1 MSVKKD
7 FSLYFIGN
15 VLSKAVAFIL
25 VPIYIS
31 SMSQAQYG
39 VVGSMQ
45 VLINFCVILMSLGT
59 ERSIYRLYHDYKDF
73 HERKEFLGT
82 VNWYI
87 IIAGMITTIV
97 LLLSHSIIGQLFKSI
112 AFYPYY
118 VLAIG
123 ISFLTI
129 FEVAP
134 KIYFQVSGN
143 SKKYLTISI
152 VQMITTA
159 AFVLYFTVYCHKEAF
174 GMLSGMLISLIV
186 TLPYFLWIHFKEFSP
201 KFRFKYLQPTLKY
214 CLPLLPSVI
223 SAWLINMSSQ
233 IFIERNFSTSEV
245 AIYALSLK
253 VVALVTIISSSLMT
267 AYNPTFYKLANSEN
281 QYEAKSK
288 LYHLQN
294 KIILMLIVCTGALGV
309 FARDIIDLFLPPEY
323 RVAIYIIPILVCGTL
338 IAQLTGFLNLA
349 FYQNKKTMQIM
360 WINIISAFITI
371 LLNSFLVPKY
381 SVYGAAATYL
391 CSTLSFFFL
400 EYFISKKH
408 YFIPYKWSRIIIA
421 VTVLFIFYMVNTT
434 ILPCSLFYSS
444 FKLVVFGIICFAVFF
459 NYKRI

>member
-15 VLSKAVAFIL
+15 VLSKAIAFIL

-39 VVGSMQ
+39 IVGSMQ
-45 VLINFCVILMSLGT
+45 VFINFCVILMSLGT
-59 ERSIYRLYHDYKDF
+59 ERSIYRLYHDYKDY
-73 HERKEFLGT
+73 HERKEYLGT

-87 IIAGMITTIV
+87 IFAGMITTII
-97 LLLSHSIIGQLFKSI
+97 LLLCHSIIGQLYKSI
-112 AFYPYY
+112 EFNPYY

-123 ISFLTI
+123 ISFLTV

-134 KIYFQVSGN
+134 KIYLQVSGN
-143 SKKYLTISI
+143 SKRYLTISI

-159 AFVLYFTVYCHKEAF
+159 VCVLYFTVYCHKEAV

-223 SAWLINMSSQ
+223 SAWFINMSSQ
-233 IFIERNFSTSEV
+233 IFIEHNFSTSEV

-253 VVALVTIISSSLMT
+253 VVALVTIISSALMT

-281 QYEAKSK
+281 QFEAKSK
-288 LYHLQN
+288 LYSLQN
-294 KIILMLIVCTGALGV
+294 KIILILIVCTGSLGV
-309 FARDIIDLFLPPEY
+309 FARDIIDLFFPSDY
-323 RVAIYIIPILVCGTL
+323 SVAIYIIPILICGTL
-338 IAQLTGFLNLA
+338 FAQLTGFLNLA
-349 FYQNKKTMQIM
+349 FYQDKKTMQIM
-360 WINIISAFITI
+360 WINIMSAVLTV
-371 LLNSFLVPKY
+371 LLNSFLIPKY
-381 SVYGAAATYL
+381 SVYGAAVTYL
-391 CSTLSFFFL
+391 CSTLSFFLL
-400 EYFISKKH
+400 EYFISKKF
-408 YFIPYKWSRIIIA
+408 YFIPYKWNRIIIA
-421 VTVLFIFYMVNTT
+421 MAVLFILYMINTLL
-434 ILPCSLFYSS
+434 LPCSVFFSS
-444 FKLVVFGIICFAVFF
+444 IKLIILGMICIAVFF
-459 NYKRI
+459 KYKRI